1 MISKSTIDLKQTLI
15 EIKTERLV
23 NNLIRE
29 YIKDGYHLVSYD
41 NSQEMGFIEVWL
53 KHRENMNQL
62 RIISLFS
69 DQVIYVYKNSKLNN
83 TIKVKI

>member
-1 MISKSTIDLKQTLI
+1 MISKSTIDLTQTLI
-15 EIKTERLV
+15 EVKTERLV

-29 YIKDGYHLVSYD
+29 YIKDGYHVVSYD
-41 NSQEMGFIEVWL
+41 NSVEMGHIEAYL

-62 RIISLFS
+62 RITSLFHN
-69 DQVIYVYKNSKLNN
+69 QVINVYKNKKLNN

>member
-1 MISKSTIDLKQTLI
+1 MITKSTIDLKQTLI
-15 EIKTERLV
+15 EIKTKRLV

-29 YIKDGYHLVSYD
+29 YIKDGYHLVNYD

-62 RIISLFS
+62 RIISLFI

>member
-1 MISKSTIDLKQTLI
+1 MISKSTIDLNETLI

-29 YIKDGYHLVSYD
+29 YIKDGYHLVNYD

-62 RIISLFS
+62 RIISLFI
-69 DQVIYVYKNSKLNN
+69 DKVIYVYKNSKLNN

>member
-29 YIKDGYHLVSYD
+29 YIKDRYHLVSYD

-62 RIISLFS
+62 RIISLFI
-69 DQVIYVYKNSKLNN
+69 DEIIYVYKNSKLNN

>member
-29 YIKDGYHLVSYD
+29 YIKDGYNLVSYD

-62 RIISLFS
+62 RIISLFI

>member
-1 MISKSTIDLKQTLI
+1 MISKSTIDLNETLI

-29 YIKDGYHLVSYD
+29 YIKDGYHLVNYD

-62 RIISLFS
+62 RIISLFI
-69 DQVIYVYKNSKLNN
+69 DKIIYVYKNSKLNN

>member
-1 MISKSTIDLKQTLI
+1 MISKSTIDLKETLI
-15 EIKTERLV
+15 DIKTERLV

-62 RIISLFS
+62 RIISLFI

>member
-1 MISKSTIDLKQTLI
+1 MITKSTIDLKQTLI

-62 RIISLFS
+62 RIISLFI
-69 DQVIYVYKNSKLNN
+69 DQIIYVYKNSKLNN

>member
-1 MISKSTIDLKQTLI
+1 MITKSTIDLKQTI
-15 EIKTERLV
+15 VEIKTERLV

-29 YIKDGYHLVSYD
+29 YIKDGYHLVNYD

-62 RIISLFS
+62 RIISLYI

>member
-1 MISKSTIDLKQTLI
+1 MISKSTIDLKQSLI

-23 NNLIRE
+23 NSLIRE

-62 RIISLFS
+62 RIISLFN
-69 DQVIYVYKNSKLNN
+69 DQVIYVYKNSRINN

>member
-1 MISKSTIDLKQTLI
+1 MISKSTIDLKQTLV

-62 RIISLFS
+62 RIISLFI
-69 DQVIYVYKNSKLNN
+69 DQVILVYKNSKLNN

>member
-1 MISKSTIDLKQTLI
+1 MSSKSTIDLKQTLI
-15 EIKTERLV
+15 EFKTERLV

-29 YIKDGYHLVSYD
+29 YIKDGYLLFSYD

-62 RIISLFS
+62 RIISWFI
-69 DQVIYVYKNSKLNN
+69 DKVIYVYKNSKLNN

>member
-1 MISKSTIDLKQTLI
+1 MISKSTIDLKETLI

-69 DQVIYVYKNSKLNN
+69 DQVIYVYKNSRINN

>member
-1 MISKSTIDLKQTLI
+1 MISKSTIDLNETLI

-29 YIKDGYHLVSYD
+29 YIKDGYHLVNYD

-62 RIISLFS
+62 RIISLFI

>member
-62 RIISLFS
+62 RIISLFI
-69 DQVIYVYKNSKLNN
+69 DEVIYVYKNSKLNN

>member
-62 RIISLFS
+62 RIISLYI
-69 DQVIYVYKNSKLNN
+69 DQVIYVYKNSKIKK

>member
-1 MISKSTIDLKQTLI
+1 MISKSTINLNETLI

-41 NSQEMGFIEVWL
+41 NSQEMRFIEVWL

-62 RIISLFS
+62 RIISLYI

>member
-1 MISKSTIDLKQTLI
+1 MISKSTIDLNETLI

-62 RIISLFS
+62 RIISLFI
-69 DQVIYVYKNSKLNN
+69 DKVIYVYKNSKLNN

>member
-62 RIISLFS
+62 RIISLFI
-69 DQVIYVYKNSKLNN
+69 DEIIYVYKNSKLNN

>member
-1 MISKSTIDLKQTLI
+1 MISKSTIDLTQTLI
-15 EIKTERLV
+15 EVKTERLV

-62 RIISLFS
+62 RIISLFN
-69 DQVIYVYKNSKLNN
+69 DKVIYVYKNSRINN

>member
-62 RIISLFS
+62 RIISLFIE
-69 DQVIYVYKNSKLNN
+69 QFIYVYKNSKLNN

>member
-1 MISKSTIDLKQTLI
+1 MISKSTIDLTQTLV
-15 EIKTERLV
+15 EVKTERLV
-23 NNLIRE
+23 NNLTRE

-41 NSQEMGFIEVWL
+41 NTQEMGHIEVWL

-62 RIISLFS
+62 RITSLFS
-69 DQVIYVYKNSKLNN
+69 EQVINVYKNSKLNN

>member
-1 MISKSTIDLKQTLI
+1 MISKSTIDLTQTLI

-69 DQVIYVYKNSKLNN
+69 DKVIYVYKNSRINN
-83 TIKVKI
+83 TIKVKN

>member
-1 MISKSTIDLKQTLI
+1 MISKSTIDLNETLI

-53 KHRENMNQL
+53 KHQENMNQL
-62 RIISLFS
+62 RIISLFI

>member
-62 RIISLFS
+62 RIISLFI

-83 TIKVKI
+83 TVKVKI

>member
-1 MISKSTIDLKQTLI
+1 MITKSTIDLKQTLI

-62 RIISLFS
+62 RIVSLFI

>member
-1 MISKSTIDLKQTLI
+1 MISKSTIDLKKTLI

-62 RIISLFS
+62 RIISLFI

>member
-1 MISKSTIDLKQTLI
+1 MISKSTIDLEQTLI

-69 DQVIYVYKNSKLNN
+69 DKVIYVYKNSRINN

>member
-41 NSQEMGFIEVWL
+41 NSQEMGFVEVWL

-62 RIISLFS
+62 RIISLFI

>member
-1 MISKSTIDLKQTLI
+1 MISKSTIDLTQTLI
-15 EIKTERLV
+15 EVKTERLV

-29 YIKDGYHLVSYD
+29 YIKDGYHVVSYD
-41 NSQEMGFIEVWL
+41 YSVEMEYIEAYL

-62 RIISLFS
+62 RITSLFH
-69 DQVIYVYKNSKLNN
+69 DQVINVYKNKKLNN

>member
-1 MISKSTIDLKQTLI
+1 MISKSTIDLTQTLI

-62 RIISLFS
+62 RIISLFN
-69 DQVIYVYKNSKLNN
+69 DKVIYVYKNSRINN

>member
-1 MISKSTIDLKQTLI
+1 MITKSTIDLKQTLI

-62 RIISLFS
+62 RIISLFI

>member
-1 MISKSTIDLKQTLI
+1 MISKSTIDLKETLI

-41 NSQEMGFIEVWL
+41 NSQEMEFIEVWL

-62 RIISLFS
+62 RIISLFI
-69 DQVIYVYKNSKLNN
+69 DEIIYVYKNSKLNN

>member
-1 MISKSTIDLKQTLI
+1 MISKSTIDLTQTLI

-62 RIISLFS
+62 RIISLFI
-69 DQVIYVYKNSKLNN
+69 DEIIYVYKNSKLNN

>member
-29 YIKDGYHLVSYD
+29 NIKDGYHLVSYD

-62 RIISLFS
+62 RIISLFI
-69 DQVIYVYKNSKLNN
+69 DQVIYVYKNSKINN

>member
-1 MISKSTIDLKQTLI
+1 MITKSTIDLKQTLI

-62 RIISLFS
+62 RITSLFI
-69 DQVIYVYKNSKLNN
+69 DQVIYVYKNSKINN

>member
-1 MISKSTIDLKQTLI
+1 MISKSTIDLTQTLI

-69 DQVIYVYKNSKLNN
+69 DKVIYVYKNSRINN

>member
-1 MISKSTIDLKQTLI
+1 MITKSTIDLKQALI

-62 RIISLFS
+62 RIISLFI

>member
-1 MISKSTIDLKQTLI
+1 MITKSTIDLKQTLI

-62 RIISLFS
+62 RIISLFI
-69 DQVIYVYKNSKLNN
+69 DQVIYVYKKSKLNN

>member
-1 MISKSTIDLKQTLI
+1 MISKSTIDLTQTLI

-29 YIKDGYHLVSYD
+29 FIKDGYHLVSYD

-69 DQVIYVYKNSKLNN
+69 DKVIYVYKNSRINN